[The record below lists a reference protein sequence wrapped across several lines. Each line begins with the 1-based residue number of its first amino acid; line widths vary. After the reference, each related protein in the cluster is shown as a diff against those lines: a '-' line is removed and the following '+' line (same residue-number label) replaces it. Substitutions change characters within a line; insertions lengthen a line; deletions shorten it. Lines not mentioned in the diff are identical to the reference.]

1 MITAEGILATACLDS
16 CVILDENL
24 HIQQGPKKRYASNRN
39 EKKKYCNIRNANYSA
54 RLKTRSS
61 LPPVQDVKKSETMLT
76 KIGTLAL
83 SHLVKEAVRGG

>member
-39 EKKKYCNIRNANYSA
+39 EKKNTVT
-54 RLKTRSS
+54 L
-61 LPPVQDVKKSETMLT
+61 ETLT
-76 KIGTLAL
+76 IAPG
-83 SHLVKEAVRGG
+83 